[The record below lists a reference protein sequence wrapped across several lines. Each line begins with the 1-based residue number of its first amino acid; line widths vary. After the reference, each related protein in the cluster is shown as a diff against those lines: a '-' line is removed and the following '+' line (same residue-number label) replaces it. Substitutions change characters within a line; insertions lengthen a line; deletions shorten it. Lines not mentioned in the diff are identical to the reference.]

1 VATTA
6 IRKATVEDAGRI
18 AALVSELGYPT
29 SAEQMR
35 RRLATILRDD
45 EYETLVAC
53 DDGVVQGFVGTRL
66 GPLYDADGQYG
77 QIMALAVASD
87 HQGRGLGRTLMQAAE
102 ASLIERGARVLVL
115 TSGHHRSGAHAF
127 YERMG
132 YTFTGRRYRRSLPAS
147 T

>member
-6 IRKATVEDAGRI
+6 IRKASIEDAGRI
-18 AALVSELGYPT
+18 AVLVSELGYPT

-35 RRLATILRDD
+35 RRLATILRDG

-53 DDGVVQGFVGTRL
+53 DDGVVQGFVGTRI
-66 GPLYDADGQYG
+66 GPLYDADEPYG
-77 QIMALAVASD
+77 QIMALAVAGD
-87 HQGRGLGRTLMQAAE
+87 YQGRGLGRMLVQAAE
-102 ASLIERGARVLVL
+102 ATLIERGARVLVL

-132 YTFTGRRYRRSLPAS
+132 YSFTGRRYRRSPPTS
-147 T
+147 I